1 MVVCLELVNIA
12 LDNSLSTPH
21 DFDLNLNL
29 GNVDGHPP
37 PIVRL
42 SDVQHYAQML
52 SYFIM
57 DNSTNFDI
65 HAVIEHEKL
74 LETVRKMIVA
84 NRGKQQQR
92 TLDTFFVP
100 IY

>member
-1 MVVCLELVNIA
+1 MVLCLELVNIA

-21 DFDLNLNL
+21 DFDLNLDL
-29 GNVDGHPP
+29 DDVDGHPP

-42 SDVQHYAQML
+42 FDVRHYAQVL

-57 DNSTNFDI
+57 DTSTNFDT

-74 LETVRKMIVA
+74 LETVRKMIIA
-84 NRGKQQQR
+84 NHDKQQQR

-100 IY
+100 I

>member
-1 MVVCLELVNIA
+1 MVVYLELVNIA

-37 PIVRL
+37 SIVRS
-42 SDVQHYAQML
+42 SDAQHYAQML

-57 DNSTNFDI
+57 NILQILIFMP
-65 HAVIEHEKL
+65 L
-74 LETVRKMIVA
+74 
-84 NRGKQQQR
+84 
-92 TLDTFFVP
+92 
-100 IY
+100 

>member
-21 DFDLNLNL
+21 NFDINLDL
-29 GNVDGHPP
+29 GDVDGHPP
-37 PIVRL
+37 SIVRL
-42 SDVQHYAQML
+42 SDAQHYAQML

-65 HAVIEHEKL
+65 HAVIKHEKL
-74 LETVRKMIVA
+74 LETVKKMIVA
-84 NRGKQQQR
+84 NCGRQQ
-92 TLDTFFVP
+92 
-100 IY
+100 

>member
-21 DFDLNLNL
+21 DFDLNLDL
-29 GNVDGHPP
+29 GDVDDHPP
-37 PIVRL
+37 PIVSL
-42 SDVQHYAQML
+42 CDAQHYAQML

-57 DNSTNFDI
+57 DNSTNFI
-65 HAVIEHEKL
+65 VHAITEHEEL
-74 LETVRKMIVA
+74 LETVRKMTIA

-92 TLDTFFVP
+92 SLDTFFVP
-100 IY
+100 M

>member
-21 DFDLNLNL
+21 DFNLNLNL
-29 GNVDGHPP
+29 GGVDGHLP
-37 PIVRL
+37 PIVQL
-42 SDVQHYAQML
+42 SDAQYYAQML

-57 DNSTNFDI
+57 DNSTNFHI

-74 LETVRKMIVA
+74 LETVRKMIVS
-84 NRGKQQQR
+84 NRGR
-92 TLDTFFVP
+92 
-100 IY
+100 

>member
-12 LDNSLSTPH
+12 LDNSLSTPD
-21 DFDLNLNL
+21 DFDLNLDL
-29 GNVDGHPP
+29 GDVDGHPP
-37 PIVRL
+37 PIVQL

-65 HAVIEHEKL
+65 RDVIEHEKL

-84 NRGKQQQR
+84 IRSRQHQR
-92 TLDTFFVP
+92 TLDTFFVS
-100 IY
+100 I